1 MVNGLSKEFS
11 MKTDK
16 EKKELFASLMQKPV
30 LHTDNTNARSN
41 GSSRFVFI
49 VAAPDGTAQYYFRE
63 NKGHAGIKDT
73 PVDLNQSA
81 IFIHDHDTTFY
92 NYGSGHQEC
101 IAHILRYCKDSIQNE
116 PDRKWNKKMYKLLRE
131 MVHYRN
137 GIDENIGL
145 DKKTV
150 MAFEE
155 RYDSILEEAREEYE
169 YIPPSKYYR
178 EGYNLYKRMKKYRSS
193 HLLFLH
199 DIRVPH
205 NNNMAERLLR
215 AYKRKQHQV
224 MSFRS
229 DASIDYLCQSMS
241 MLLSLRQDPE
251 SRVYDSVSKIF
262 DRQKAGRST

>member
-1 MVNGLSKEFS
+1 
-11 MKTDK
+11 
-16 EKKELFASLMQKPV
+16 
-30 LHTDNTNARSN
+30 
-41 GSSRFVFI
+41 
-49 VAAPDGTAQYYFRE
+49 
-63 NKGHAGIKDT
+63 
-73 PVDLNQSA
+73 
-81 IFIHDHDTTFY
+81 
-92 NYGSGHQEC
+92 
-101 IAHILRYCKDSIQNE
+101 
-116 PDRKWNKKMYKLLRE
+116 
-131 MVHYRN
+131 
-137 GIDENIGL
+137 
-145 DKKTV
+145 

-178 EGYNLYKRMKKYRSS
+178 EGYNLYRRMAKYRSS

-241 MLLSLRQDPE
+241 MLLSLRQDSE
-251 SRVYDSVSKIF
+251 SSVYDSVSKIF
-262 DRQKAGRST
+262 DRQKAGRSTWWIKCSLPVFVSQARVWTVTSDNRNDTEYRQDNNDFFLITCHTQSSL

>member
-1 MVNGLSKEFS
+1 
-11 MKTDK
+11 
-16 EKKELFASLMQKPV
+16 
-30 LHTDNTNARSN
+30 
-41 GSSRFVFI
+41 
-49 VAAPDGTAQYYFRE
+49 
-63 NKGHAGIKDT
+63 
-73 PVDLNQSA
+73 
-81 IFIHDHDTTFY
+81 
-92 NYGSGHQEC
+92 
-101 IAHILRYCKDSIQNE
+101 
-116 PDRKWNKKMYKLLRE
+116 MYKLLRE

-178 EGYNLYKRMKKYRSS
+178 EGYNLYRRMKKYRSS

-215 AYKRKQHQV
+215 TYKRKQHQV

-229 DASIDYLCQSMS
+229 DASIDYLCQSIS

-251 SRVYDSVSKIF
+251 SSVYDSVSKIF